1 MQKPLLPI
9 SLLALLALT
18 FAAAAPDKPQPEKI
32 QSAQKK
38 APDPYVERF
47 KQLDRDHDG
56 FVSSAEWPLEPESFK
71 RVDRNQD
78 GRLSPYELLT
88 PNRLRDYQ
96 EEQAL
101 RLDIDRDGRLGR
113 PTPARPHSAP
123 IGNPADAWNP
133 TANAR
138 DRQLFRNLDT
148 NRDNRLSPREL
159 TRATDF
165 NRADRNKDGV
175 ITPNEWPRR

>member
-1 MQKPLLPI
+1 MDKPLLLPI
-9 SLLALLALT
+9 FLLVSAL
-18 FAAAAPDKPQPEKI
+18 AAPAPDKAPPDKTP
-32 QSAQKK
+32 SAPKK

-56 FVSSAEWPLEPESFK
+56 FVSLSEWPLEPASFK
-71 RVDRNQD
+71 LVDRNQD
-78 GRLSPYELLT
+78 GRLSAHELLT
-88 PNRLRDYQ
+88 PNRMRDYR
-96 EEQAL
+96 EEQVL

-113 PTPARPHSAP
+113 PPLVRPQSRP
-123 IGNPADAWNP
+123 IGPLPNDWNP

-138 DRQLFRNLDT
+138 DRQLFRNLDL

-159 TRATDF
+159 TGAEF

-175 ITPNEWPRR
+175 ITPNEWPRH